1 MHSYIGGERLRILYS
16 LLMLRKATVFISG
29 QIVLECLVKIFPTYI
44 DRNIVGNSRVKQY
57 TAMWLIEDKGVT
69 LKNV

>member
-1 MHSYIGGERLRILYS
+1 
-16 LLMLRKATVFISG
+16 MLRKATVFISG